1 MRHQDASQRDVGPDV
16 TGRSVGL
23 LGRLLSALRLRRAGS
38 LPSPVIHDNA
48 GNADLDHKKLGARGE
63 RIVAAHL
70 KKLGCKILKRNYI
83 CRRGEI
89 DIIAL
94 DGGTICFVEVKT
106 RGPDPFLAPDRSV
119 TSAKR
124 RKIRSIA
131 KHYLRANN
139 LMDRVCRFDIVSVIL
154 PEKGKPQVEVI
165 KRAF

>member
-1 MRHQDASQRDVGPDV
+1 MKEQDASQRDVGPDV
-16 TGRSVGL
+16 TGWLASL
-23 LGRLLSALRLRRAGS
+23 LGRLLSALRLRRANS
-38 LPSPVIHDNA
+38 TPPSVVHNA
-48 GNADLDHKKLGARGE
+48 VDADLDHKKFGAKGE
-63 RIVAAHL
+63 QIAAAHL

-83 CRRGEI
+83 CRHGEI

-94 DGGTICFVEVKT
+94 DGRTICFVEVKS

-124 RKIRSIA
+124 RKIRSVA
-131 KHYLRANN
+131 KYYLRANN

-154 PEKGKPQVEVI
+154 PEKGKPQVELI